1 MEKVVGLL
9 LESSV
14 RAGDYKSVRAVR
26 RPSAVGVGQI
36 VRRKFNASFWI
47 AAEITRIRAPRLG
60 RSSPTARWQ
69 IKSCKPE

>member
-36 VRRKFNASFWI
+36 VRKEFNLLPWVG
-47 AAEITRIRAPRLG
+47 AEITWMRHPRLG
-60 RSSPTARWQ
+60 GAISHRMR
-69 IKSCKPE
+69 IDREL